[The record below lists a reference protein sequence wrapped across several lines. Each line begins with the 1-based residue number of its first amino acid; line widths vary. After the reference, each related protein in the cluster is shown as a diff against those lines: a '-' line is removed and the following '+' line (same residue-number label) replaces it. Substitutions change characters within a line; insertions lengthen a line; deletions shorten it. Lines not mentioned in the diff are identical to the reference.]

1 MSKDESLPTIGYL
14 LSWENASSKPL
25 LATITDIGQQ
35 GEVQLGTLK
44 LPFYGCAGASQT
56 LWFSSLIAVYSS
68 NNNDFT
74 RSIYWGIGR
83 YLFLAHFNLTTAL

>member
-1 MSKDESLPTIGYL
+1 
-14 LSWENASSKPL
+14 
-25 LATITDIGQQ
+25 
-35 GEVQLGTLK
+35 
-44 LPFYGCAGASQT
+44 
-56 LWFSSLIAVYSS
+56 LIAVYSS